1 MSWLKGLAGKAED
14 FLNQIDQNAAVALQ
28 KERKELNS
36 NEALLTEVTWD
47 GQQSNKGIV
56 TNISPRFSPPPTNGS
71 NDGSVRTSPSL
82 AGRSPVRAQ
91 KANSDDEL
99 IRFLNSSEPPV
110 NRISEEKPAR
120 QLSEAN
126 GYGNAVSELREFSPI
141 VVEQNDEQE
150 TQQRLLPT
158 SRRSSPKEEV
168 VEQSSVPIGGHV
180 PVSSVEALQTENGLL
195 KNELRSSNTELS
207 LLLHRTKTAEKENCN
222 LQQQLATLQANHKE
236 VLHLL
241 KEQEEQVARL
251 KRELQDGREQAAAA
265 QDLVKGLQ
273 LENARLLQD
282 SVDSSGHLSQALQT
296 LQDQIAEKHEEL
308 EAVQAVHHKELATV
322 QDSLA
327 ILESERAS
335 LSSQLN
341 QSKEATSELQLQCDR
356 VRAELT
362 CSRSELDQYRVRAQR
377 ILQDKERLIAELQGQ
392 AGSLGRSISADDTVE
407 LELDQLRQERD
418 LLREE
423 IVQVSA
429 RLKASRDELQEME
442 RRLESGR
449 EQASQSLQL
458 LQEERKKRQTAE
470 EDCRTHAEELRAVR
484 DELSRQVAQLAS
496 RVRERDAEL
505 SRLRSQLSQRPSS
518 PMGDEL
524 ENRLHTLTQT
534 LVLKQSSLEAVTT
547 EKNAL
552 RLQLEKIENKHRDT
566 LALLHQMQSGL
577 GSVNDT
583 DDAKARVPSF
593 LMESPFDT
601 GVTRRVKRAYS
612 SLDAVSIRTGVFL
625 RRYPLARIL
634 VLCYM
639 VLLHLWVMVVL
650 FTYTPSGHV

>member
-392 AGSLGRSISADDTVE
+392 GSLGRSISADDTVE

>member
-1 MSWLKGLAGKAED
+1 M
-14 FLNQIDQNAAVALQ
+14 
-28 KERKELNS
+28 
-36 NEALLTEVTWD
+36 
-47 GQQSNKGIV
+47 
-56 TNISPRFSPPPTNGS
+56 
-71 NDGSVRTSPSL
+71 
-82 AGRSPVRAQ
+82 
-91 KANSDDEL
+91 
-99 IRFLNSSEPPV
+99 
-110 NRISEEKPAR
+110 
-120 QLSEAN
+120 
-126 GYGNAVSELREFSPI
+126 
-141 VVEQNDEQE
+141 
-150 TQQRLLPT
+150 
-158 SRRSSPKEEV
+158 
-168 VEQSSVPIGGHV
+168 
-180 PVSSVEALQTENGLL
+180 
-195 KNELRSSNTELS
+195 
-207 LLLHRTKTAEKENCN
+207 
-222 LQQQLATLQANHKE
+222 
-236 VLHLL
+236 
-241 KEQEEQVARL
+241 
-251 KRELQDGREQAAAA
+251 
-265 QDLVKGLQ
+265 
-273 LENARLLQD
+273 
-282 SVDSSGHLSQALQT
+282 
-296 LQDQIAEKHEEL
+296 
-308 EAVQAVHHKELATV
+308 
-322 QDSLA
+322 
-327 ILESERAS
+327 
-335 LSSQLN
+335 
-341 QSKEATSELQLQCDR
+341 QLQCDR

>member
-36 NEALLTEVTWD
+36 SEALLTEVTWD
-47 GQQSNKGIV
+47 GQHSNKGNV
-56 TNISPRFSPPPTNGS
+56 TNRSPRFTPPLVWSPASGS
-71 NDGSVRTSPSL
+71 NDSSVRASPSL
-82 AGRSPVRAQ
+82 GGRSPVRAP
-91 KANSDDEL
+91 KANGDDEL
-99 IRFLNSSEPPV
+99 ISFLNSSELPV
-110 NRISEEKPAR
+110 DRVSEEVSFKPVR
-120 QLSEAN
+120 QLSEVN
-126 GYGNAVSELREFSPI
+126 GNGSAVSEWRKFSPI
-141 VVEQNDEQE
+141 VVEQDSEQD
-150 TQQRLLPT
+150 TQQMSWPT
-158 SRRSSPKEEV
+158 SRRSSPKEEI
-168 VEQSSVPIGGHV
+168 VEQTATVSTSMKQALLSSNT
-180 PVSSVEALQTENGLL
+180 PVLSLEALRTENGLL
-195 KNELRSSNTELS
+195 KNELRSSNSELS
-207 LLLHRTKTAEKENCN
+207 LLLHRIKTAEKENCN
-222 LQQQLATLQANHKE
+222 LQQQLATLQADHKE
-236 VLHLL
+236 VLQSL
-241 KEQEEQVARL
+241 KEGEEQVARL
-251 KRELQDGREQAAAA
+251 ERELQDGRQKTAAAE
-265 QDLVKGLQ
+265 DLVKGLQ
-273 LENARLLQD
+273 LENSRLVQD
-282 SVDSSGHLSQALQT
+282 SVDSSGHQSQAVQA
-296 LQDQIAEKHEEL
+296 LQDQIAEKEVEL
-308 EAVQAVHHKELATV
+308 EAVQAVHHKELTAL
-322 QDSLA
+322 QDRVA

-335 LSSQLN
+335 FASQLS
-341 QSKEATSELQLQCDR
+341 QTKEATGDLQLQYDR

-392 AGSLGRSISADDTVE
+392 AGASGRSISSDDTVE

-470 EDCRTHAEELRAVR
+470 EDCRTHAEELRSVR
-484 DELSRQVAQLAS
+484 DELSRQIAQLAS
-496 RVRERDAEL
+496 RVREREAEL
-505 SRLRSQLSQRPSS
+505 SRLRNQLSQRPSS
-518 PMGDEL
+518 PTGDEL

-534 LVLKQSSLEAVTT
+534 LVLKQSSLETVTT

-552 RLQLEKIENKHRDT
+552 RLQLEKMEVSESNLTCWAGSNKVCDV
-566 LALLHQMQSGL
+566 LA
-577 GSVNDT
+577 
-583 DDAKARVPSF
+583 AKARVPSF

-634 VLCYM
+634 VLCY
-639 VLLHLWVMVVL
+639 VLDDGQYLD
-650 FTYTPSGHV
+650 

>member
-392 AGSLGRSISADDTVE
+392 GSLGRSISADDTVE

-639 VLLHLWVMVVL
+639 VSVKCVCAVGISA
-650 FTYTPSGHV
+650 Y